1 VDIVFDV
8 DVSFASGSN
17 SYTGRFE
24 ANVEGDVGSL
34 VGYDA
39 VVYKEIPVQEETASE
54 QQHFEN
60 KTDPPETTHLCT
72 VDEIFDY
79 TLTLTEEQ
87 YQYIIERYAEIL
99 ETRIDHMYVCIEA
112 DRYINVLIDDEWKHN
127 YIYIPLSDFDSNHS
141 ITLTFKILKEG
152 KQIIYIT
159 DATNRQ
165 YTFYSFPFIVRPLE
179 SSLTVPNMTLLQP
192 NEEELNRLGTGYNYI
207 LQSNLK
213 LNTEE
218 EYVRNWYKNFRMGI
232 FNNKIIANCNT
243 YYLQTSTETEF
254 QGEIKLSS
262 LHDLTD
268 GYLTI
273 KSDKPITLTIDET
286 DYNITST
293 PTTIDLNEE
302 YIIPVIYSKI
312 NDDNCILTIKQYNTD
327 DEEMDSFTYHIDF
340 NQEEDTPLTEIE
352 TDSTDYE
359 NLTISEIFTN
369 AEYWSQSIAGL
380 NTYNNIETEFTYNK
394 NYPFYILITGD
405 YPEGDPNNN
414 RISFLEPCIIEEENY
429 QERLTNGNYPTP
441 IENTIT
447 NEDSSEIQIGSYNIS
462 DSIIFY
468 NLPLDNDYGTNTE
481 RAIRG
486 IELIGTIEQ
495 SDRLTLYAKLKSPK
509 GESRQRSIII
519 NDYDTNLDSNN
530 QFHIG
535 GNGDLWGFTTLDI
548 TNLEDWEIEFSISNN
563 LEETESNINFKNIQL
578 IIYTEEVTDTN
589 IKWYIQ
595 NEDTSYY
602 GVFLNDLT
610 IPEGLETDTAYLT
623 VDGTDTNDGYRQNIK
638 EKTITIE
645 FDIGDGCSLEAATAS
660 LREFTKLLVNDRD
673 EYNRPI
679 PKRLEFSH
687 YPEVYWEY
695 IMEEALDVEVEINSY
710 KCKAKLTIPAGTSYD
725 KKSTVTSNAGFVNG
739 LATINPII
747 LVKPTDEVVTV
758 KETITG
764 QEFHIGYSGG
774 WNNKI
779 LEIDCINQNVWL
791 IENEED
797 NEPINLNKYVDWN
810 SQWFRL
816 KGEYNFTGV
825 NCIVRTVEIR
835 ERW

>member
-1 VDIVFDV
+1 M
-8 DVSFASGSN
+8 
-17 SYTGRFE
+17 TE
-24 ANVEGDVGSL
+24 EGLYALLFYG
-34 VGYDA
+34 GYNPTT
-39 VVYKEIPVQEETASE
+39 VVYEDNL
-54 QQHFEN
+54 QQS
-60 KTDPPETTHLCT
+60 
-72 VDEIFDY
+72 
-79 TLTLTEEQ
+79 
-87 YQYIIERYAEIL
+87 IEGNGEFYNIVYYKVKPRE
-99 ETRIDHMYVCIEA
+99 
-112 DRYINVLIDDEWKHN
+112 
-127 YIYIPLSDFDSNHS
+127 SD
-141 ITLTFKILKEG
+141 
-152 KQIIYIT
+152 
-159 DATNRQ
+159 
-165 YTFYSFPFIVRPLE
+165 
-179 SSLTVPNMTLLQP
+179 LTVPSMALLQP
-192 NEEELNRLGTGYNYI
+192 TEEELNRLGTGYNYI

-218 EYVRNWYKNFRMGI
+218 TYVRNWYKNFRLGV

-273 KSDKPITLTIDET
+273 KSDKPITLTINET
-286 DYNITST
+286 EYNILST
-293 PTTIDLNEE
+293 ATEIPLNEE
-302 YIIPVIYSKI
+302 YIIPVIYSKV
-312 NDDNCILTIKQYNTD
+312 NDDQCILTIKQYNTD

-352 TDSTDYE
+352 TDSTDYN
-359 NLTISEIFTN
+359 NLTISEIFSN

-414 RISFLEPCIIEEENY
+414 NISFLEPCIIEEETY
-429 QERLTNGNYPTP
+429 QERLQNGNYPTP

-447 NEDSSEIQIGSYNIS
+447 NEDSSEIQIGAYNIS

-495 SDRLTLYAKLKSPK
+495 SDRLTLYAKLKNPQ

-535 GNGDLWGFTTLDI
+535 GNGDLWGYTTLDI

-578 IIYTEEVTDTN
+578 ILYIETVQPQN
-589 IKWYIQ
+589 ITAYI
-595 NEDTSYY
+595 NGEDIRYY
-602 GVFLNDLT
+602 GVFLTNVI
-610 IPEGLETDTAYLT
+610 IPEGLQTDTAYLK
-623 VDGTDTNDGYRQNIK
+623 VDGTDTNDAYRQNITSK
-638 EKTITIE
+638 EITLE
-645 FDIGDGCSLEAATAS
+645 FDLGEDCNLEANTLS
-660 LREFTKLLVNDRD
+660 RREFAKLLVNDRD

-679 PKRLEFSH
+679 PKKIEFSH
-687 YPEVYWEY
+687 YPDVYWEY
-695 IMEEALDVEVEINSY
+695 IMEEAIEDKIEISSY
-710 KCKAKLTIPAGTSYD
+710 TDGKVKLTIPAGTSYD
-725 KKSTVTSNAGFVNG
+725 KETTTTSNTGYVNG
-739 LATINPII
+739 LATINPI
-747 LVKPTDEVVTV
+747 VYVRPTDEVVTV
-758 KETITG
+758 RETVTG

-774 WNNKI
+774 WQNKI
-779 LEIDCINQNVWL
+779 LEIDCINKNVWL
-791 IENEED
+791 LENEED

-810 SQWFRL
+810 SSWFRL